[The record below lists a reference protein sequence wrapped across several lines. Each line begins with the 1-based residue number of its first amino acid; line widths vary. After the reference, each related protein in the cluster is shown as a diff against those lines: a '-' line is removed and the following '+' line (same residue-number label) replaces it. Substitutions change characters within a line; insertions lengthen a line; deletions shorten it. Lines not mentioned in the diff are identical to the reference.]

1 MRLRSEDSIKCI
13 ENSLKFKLYKGLYI
27 YISIISIIF
36 SKSCAMLKDFFLEK
50 LENKKLL
57 TRKIVKSKIRV
68 TADENLV

>member
-13 ENSLKFKLYKGLYI
+13 EDSLKFKLYKGLYI